1 MEPEVLEIVL
11 QEILHEQKETNLVN
25 AQLAAYTKSLSDKM
39 IDLDK
44 RIANMDNLTEADYS
58 KLLLHLQGH
67 LDNIKSAIK
76 ATNGG
81 VSHKKVFQF
90 FPSFN
95 IREYYQ
101 VYGNILKW
109 VALFGVACMVLRL
122 IRDLLEKQ
130 GFL

>member
-1 MEPEVLEIVL
+1 MEPEMLEIVL
-11 QEILHEQKETNLVN
+11 QEILSEQKETNLFN

-39 IDLDK
+39 NDLDK
-44 RIANMDNLTEADYS
+44 RIAKMGSLTEPDHS
-58 KLLLHLQGH
+58 KLLQQLQGH
-67 LDNIKSAIK
+67 LDSIKSSIEAK
-76 ATNGG
+76 HGG
-81 VSHKKVFQF
+81 VTHKKIFQF
-90 FPSFN
+90 FPSLN

-109 VALFGVACMVLRL
+109 LALFGAACMVIRL

>member
-1 MEPEVLEIVL
+1 MNPEMLELVL
-11 QEILHEQKETNLVN
+11 QEILNEQKETNLVN

-39 IDLDK
+39 NDLDK
-44 RIANMDNLTEADYS
+44 RVAKMGNLTEPDHS
-58 KLLLHLQGH
+58 KLLQQLQGH
-67 LDNIKSAIK
+67 LDNIRSAIE
-76 ATNGG
+76 ATHGG
-81 VSHKKVFQF
+81 VTYKKVFQF
-90 FPSFN
+90 FPSLN

-109 VALFGVACMVLRL
+109 LALFGVACMFIRL